1 MRILYVGSRWEYG
14 DPSLGLS
21 FEEMNFRSAL
31 EGMGNEVVAFDFAAR
46 LREAGRDAMNDELV
60 KAAAGGDFDL
70 VFLFMLDEEIEVSA
84 IERIG
89 AAGTP
94 TLNWFAD
101 DHWRFEGFTRH
112 YAPALSWS
120 VTTDH
125 ESIPKYRAIGVEN
138 VVLSQ
143 WACNR
148 YAYDR
153 GGPPGDLRYDVTF
166 VGQPHGDR
174 REVVEQVRAAGFDVQ
189 AWGNG
194 WDAGRLDH
202 DGMVDVFRT
211 SRINLNLSNS
221 FVPKP
226 SLRMRLGALARG
238 QRIDRSPRRSQI
250 KGRTFEVPG
259 SGGFLLTER
268 VPHLDEYF
276 EIGTEIAA
284 YSSASEVVEQVRHW
298 LSHPDERAAVA
309 EAGYRRVQAEHTYDR
324 RFAEIFR
331 RMGLSLRRAS

>member
-1 MRILYVGSRWEYG
+1 MRILYAGSRFEYG

-31 EGMGNEVVAFDFAAR
+31 EGMGNDVVAFDFMAR
-46 LREAGRDAMNDELV
+46 LRETDRDAMNAELERT
-60 KAAAGGDFDL
+60 AAEGGFDL
-70 VFLFMLDEEIEVSA
+70 VFLFMLDEEIDPSA

-89 AAGTP
+89 AHGTP

-101 DHWRFEGFTRH
+101 DHWRFEGFTRR
-112 YAPALSWS
+112 YAPALTWS

-125 ESIPKYRAIGVEN
+125 ESIPKYGSIGVEN

-153 GGPPGDLRYDVTF
+153 RGNDLRYDVTF

-174 REVVEQVRAAGFDVQ
+174 REVVEQIQAAGFDVQ
-189 AWGNG
+189 CWGNG

-202 DGMVDVFRT
+202 DGMVDVFGA
-211 SRINLNLSNS
+211 SRINLNLGNS
-221 FVPKP
+221 YVLKP

-238 QRIDRSPRRSQI
+238 RRIDRSPRRSQI

-259 SGGFLLTER
+259 SGGFLLTDR

-276 EIGTEIAA
+276 RIGTEIAA
-284 YSSASEVVEQVRHW
+284 YSTTEELIEQVRHW
-298 LSHPDERAAVA
+298 LANPEERAAVA
-309 EAGYRRVQAEHTYDR
+309 EAGYRRVREEHTYDH

-331 RMGLSLRRAS
+331 RMDLG

>member
-1 MRILYVGSRWEYG
+1 VRILYAGSRWEYG
-14 DPSLGLS
+14 DPSLGPS

-31 EGMGNEVVAFDFAAR
+31 EGMGNEVVSFDFAAR
-46 LREAGRDAMNDELV
+46 LREVGRDAMNAELE
-60 KAAAGGDFDL
+60 AAADASFDL
-70 VFLFMLDEEIEVSA
+70 VFFFMLDEEIDIGA

-89 AAGTP
+89 AKGVP

-101 DHWRFEGFTRH
+101 DHWRFEGFTRR
-112 YAPALSWS
+112 YAPALTWS

-125 ESIPKYRAIGVEN
+125 EAVPKYRAIGVDN

-148 YAYDR
+148 YAYERR
-153 GGPPGDLRYDVTF
+153 GEGLRFEVTF

-174 REVVEQVRAAGFDVQ
+174 REVVEAVRGAGFDVRC
-189 AWGNG
+189 WGNG
-194 WDAGRLDH
+194 WEGGRLDH
-202 DGMVDVFRT
+202 DGMVDVFSS

-226 SLRMRLGALARG
+226 SIRMRLGAIARG
-238 QRIDRSPRRSQI
+238 RRIDRSPRRSQI

-259 SGGFLLTER
+259 SGGFLLTEH

-276 EIGTEIAA
+276 EVGAEIAA
-284 YSSASEVVEQVRHW
+284 YSSTEDLIEQVRYW
-298 LSHPDERAAVA
+298 LANPDERAAVA
-309 EAGYRRVQAEHTYDR
+309 EAGYRRVRAEHTYDH

-331 RMGLSLRRAS
+331 RMGLV

>member
-14 DPSLGLS
+14 DPTLGLS

-31 EGMGNEVVAFDFAAR
+31 EGMGNDLVAFDFAAR
-46 LREAGRDAMNDELV
+46 QRAVGREAMNAELV
-60 KAAAGGDFDL
+60 AAAYGSFDL
-70 VFLFMLDEEIEVSA
+70 VFFFMLGEEIDPAA
-84 IERIG
+84 IARITASG
-89 AAGTP
+89 VP

-101 DHWRFEGFTRH
+101 DHWRFDGFTRD

-125 ESIPKYRAIGVEN
+125 ESVPKYHEIGVDN

-148 YAYDR
+148 FAYDR
-153 GGPPGDLRYDVTF
+153 GGADDELRYDVTF

-174 REVVEQVRAAGFDVQ
+174 REVIDHVRSAGFDVHC
-189 AWGNG
+189 WGNG
-194 WDAGRLDH
+194 WDGGRLDH
-202 DGMVDVFRT
+202 DGMVGVFRS

-226 SLRMRLGALARG
+226 SLRMRLGAVARG
-238 QRIDRSPRRSQI
+238 QKIDRSPRRSQI

-259 SGGFLLTER
+259 TGGFLLTER
-268 VPHLDEYF
+268 VPHLEEYF
-276 EIGTEIAA
+276 DIGTEIAA
-284 YSSASEVVEQVRHW
+284 YSTTEELIEQIGHW
-298 LSHPDERAAVA
+298 LARPEKRAGVA
-309 EAGYRRVQAEHTYDR
+309 AAGYTRVRAEHTYDH
-324 RFAEIFR
+324 RFGEIFR
-331 RMGLSLRRAS
+331 RMGLPS

>member
-14 DPSLGLS
+14 DPALGLS

-31 EGMGNEVVAFDFAAR
+31 EGMGNEVVAFDFMAR
-46 LREAGRDAMNDELV
+46 MREVGRDAMNAELE
-60 KAAAGGDFDL
+60 AAADASFDL
-70 VFLFMLDEEIEVSA
+70 VFFLMLDEEIDIGA

-89 AAGTP
+89 AKGVP

-101 DHWRFEGFTRH
+101 DHWRFEGFTSR
-112 YAPALSWS
+112 YAPALTWS

-125 ESIPKYRAIGVEN
+125 ESVPKYHAIGVEN

-153 GGPPGDLRYDVTF
+153 GDGALTHDVTF

-174 REVVEQVRAAGFDVQ
+174 REVVEQVRGAGFDVRC
-189 AWGNG
+189 WGNG
-194 WDAGRLDH
+194 WEAGRLDH
-202 DGMVDVFRT
+202 DGMVDVFRS

-238 QRIDRSPRRSQI
+238 QRIDRTPRRSQI

-268 VPHLDEYF
+268 VPHLEEYF
-276 EIGTEIAA
+276 EIGAEIAA
-284 YSSASEVVEQVRHW
+284 YSSPDELVEQVRYW
-298 LSHPDERAAVA
+298 LAHPDERAAVA
-309 EAGYRRVQAEHTYDR
+309 DAGYRRVRAEHTYDH
-324 RFAEIFR
+324 RFAEILR
-331 RMGLSLRRAS
+331 RMGLA

>member
-1 MRILYVGSRWEYG
+1 VRILYVGSRWEYG
-14 DPSLGLS
+14 DPALGLS

-46 LREAGRDAMNDELV
+46 MREVGRDAMNAELE
-60 KAAAGGDFDL
+60 AAADGSFDL
-70 VFLFMLDEEIEVSA
+70 VFLFMLDEEIDIGA

-89 AAGTP
+89 ASGVP
-94 TLNWFAD
+94 TLSWFAD
-101 DHWRFEGFTRH
+101 DHWRFDGFTRR
-112 YAPALSWS
+112 YAPALTWS

-125 ESIPKYRAIGVEN
+125 ESIPKYAEIGVEN

-153 GGPPGDLRYDVTF
+153 GDGELRHDVTF

-174 REVVEQVRAAGFDVQ
+174 REVVEAVRAAGFDVRC
-189 AWGNG
+189 WGNG
-194 WDAGRLDH
+194 WEAGRLDH
-202 DGMVDVFRT
+202 DGMVDVFRS

-238 QRIDRSPRRSQI
+238 QTIDRSPRRSQI

-268 VPHLDEYF
+268 VPHLEEYF

-284 YSSASEVVEQVRHW
+284 YSNTDDLVEQVRHW

-309 EAGYRRVQAEHTYDR
+309 EAGYRRVRAEHTYDH

-331 RMGLSLRRAS
+331 RMGLSRRRASYR

>member
-1 MRILYVGSRWEYG
+1 LYVGSRWEYG
-14 DPSLGLS
+14 DPGLGLS

-31 EGMGNEVVAFDFAAR
+31 EGMGNEIVAFDFAAR
-46 LREAGRDAMNDELV
+46 LREVGRDAMNAALER
-60 KAAAGGDFDL
+60 AAAEEPFDL
-70 VFLFMLDEEIEVSA
+70 VFFFMLGEEIDIGT
-84 IERIG
+84 IERITATG
-89 AAGTP
+89 VP

-101 DHWRFEGFTRH
+101 DHWRFEGFTSR

-125 ESIPKYRAIGVEN
+125 ESMPKYREIGIEN

-148 YAYDR
+148 YAYDA
-153 GGPPGDLRYDVTF
+153 GDGELRHDVTF

-174 REVVEQVRAAGFDVQ
+174 REVVERVRAAGFDVR

-202 DGMVDVFRT
+202 DGMVDVFRS

-226 SLRMRLGALARG
+226 SLRMRAGALVRG

-268 VPHLDEYF
+268 VPHIEDYF
-276 EIGTEIAA
+276 EIGKEIAV
-284 YSSASEVVEQVRHW
+284 YSDVDELVEQVRYW

-309 EAGYRRVQAEHTYDR
+309 DAGYQRVRAEHTYDH

-331 RMGLSLRRAS
+331 RMGLG

>member
-14 DPSLGLS
+14 DPALGLS

-31 EGMGNEVVAFDFAAR
+31 EGMGNEVVAFDFME
-46 LREAGRDAMNDELV
+46 RERAVGRDAMNAELEQAP
-60 KAAAGGDFDL
+60 KSLGPFDL
-70 VFLFMLDEEIEVSA
+70 VFFFMLGEEIDPAA
-84 IERIG
+84 IANITATG
-89 AAGTP
+89 MP

-101 DHWRFEGFTRH
+101 DHWRFDGFTRN
-112 YAPALSWS
+112 YAPALTWS

-125 ESIPKYRAIGVEN
+125 ESLPRYHEIGVRN
-138 VVLSQ
+138 VTLSQ

-153 GGPPGDLRYDVTF
+153 ADTGLLHDVAF

-174 REVVEQVRAAGFDVQ
+174 RAVIDAVRAAGFDVRC
-189 AWGNG
+189 WGNG
-194 WDAGRLDH
+194 WEQGRLDH
-202 DGMVDVFRT
+202 DGMVGVFRS

-221 FVPKP
+221 FVPQP
-226 SLRMRLGALARG
+226 SLRMRVGALVRG
-238 QRIDRSPRRSQI
+238 RRIDRSPRRSQI

-268 VPHLDEYF
+268 VPHLEEYF
-276 EIGTEIAA
+276 DIGTEIAA
-284 YSSASEVVEQVRHW
+284 YQSTDELIEQIGCW
-298 LSHPDERAAVA
+298 LDRPDERAEVA
-309 EAGYRRVQAEHTYDR
+309 DAGYRRVRAEHTYDH

-331 RMGLSLRRAS
+331 AMGLS

>member
-1 MRILYVGSRWEYG
+1 VRILYAGSRWEYG
-14 DPSLGLS
+14 DPALGLS
-21 FEEMNFRSAL
+21 FEEMNFRRAL
-31 EGMGNEVVAFDFAAR
+31 EGMGHEVVAFDFAAR
-46 LREAGRDAMNDELV
+46 GREVGHERMNAELEEQADAS
-60 KAAAGGDFDL
+60 FDL
-70 VFLFMLDEEIEVSA
+70 VFLFMIEDEIDVGT

-89 AAGTP
+89 AKGVP

-101 DHWRFEGFTRH
+101 DHWRFESFTRR

-125 ESIPKYRAIGVEN
+125 ESLPKYHEIGVEN

-153 GGPPGDLRYDVTF
+153 GGPADELRHDVTF

-174 REVVEQVRAAGFDVQ
+174 REVVERVRAAGFAVEC
-189 AWGNG
+189 WGNG
-194 WDAGRLDH
+194 WEAGRLDH

-211 SRINLNLSNS
+211 SRINLNLSNA
-221 FVPKP
+221 FVPRP
-226 SLRMRLGALARG
+226 SLRMRLGAIARG

-268 VPHLDEYF
+268 VPHLEEYF
-276 EIGTEIAA
+276 EPGSEIAV
-284 YSSASEVVEQVRHW
+284 YSGVDELVEQVGYW
-298 LSHPDERAAVA
+298 LSHPEERAAVA
-309 EAGYRRVQAEHTYDR
+309 AAGYRRVAAEHTYDH
-324 RFAEIFR
+324 RFEEIFR
-331 RMGLSLRRAS
+331 RMGLSRRRAS